1 MFRVSWSAK
10 WPSGWGSACGPARPY
25 WSEPRET
32 MAMHEVGDDDLDVN
46 GANDAG
52 EDGNGDAVGDE
63 PRRRRRILRDTAVLP
78 AMFTVMNGLAGFGSI
93 HFATKAADTDEVRLA
108 YLTAA
113 AWLVF
118 VALLFDMLDGRLA
131 RMTRRTSDFG
141 AQLDSLSDIVS
152 FGVAPAVLMLR
163 TVVLVLQRKIER
175 ISLLEIDILPDFM
188 GIRGVESVVWCVAAT
203 YLACGLL
210 RLAKFNVEHDPD
222 ESAHM
227 NFSGLPIPGAAALVA
242 ALVLLFTWLTP
253 IETGWRSS
261 DWVLIGV
268 SITLPIATL
277 ATAMLMVSSMTYPHL
292 VNQYIRGKRP
302 FSYLVKFVVIALF
315 ALLMLP
321 VTISALTIAY
331 AMSGPARKL
340 WQVIRRRRENRAKV

>member
-1 MFRVSWSAK
+1 MD
-10 WPSGWGSACGPARPY
+10 
-25 WSEPRET
+25 
-32 MAMHEVGDDDLDVN
+32 EVGDDNLDVN
-46 GANDAG
+46 GVD
-52 EDGNGDAVGDE
+52 DGDE
-63 PRRRRRILRDTAVLP
+63 GGDGAEGRRRRPRRRRILRDTAVLP

-93 HFATKAADTDEVRLA
+93 HFATKAGATDEVRLT
-108 YLTAA
+108 YLAAA

-152 FGVAPAVLMLR
+152 FGVAPAVLMLQ
-163 TVVLVLQRKIER
+163 TVMLVLRGKIER
-175 ISLLEIDILPDFM
+175 ISVLEIDILPDFM
-188 GIRGVESVVWCVAAT
+188 GMRGVESVMWCVAAT

-242 ALVLLFTWLTP
+242 ALVLLFTGLTR
-253 IETGWRSS
+253 IETGWRSGG
-261 DWVLIGV
+261 WVLIVV

-277 ATAMLMVSSMTYPHL
+277 ATAMLMVSSIRYPHL

-302 FSYLVKFVVIALF
+302 FSYLVKFVVIVVF
-315 ALLMLP
+315 ALLMLT
-321 VTISALTIAY
+321 VTISVLTIAY
-331 AMSGPARKL
+331 ATSGPARKL
-340 WQVIRRRRENRAKV
+340 WQRMGQRREKKAKV